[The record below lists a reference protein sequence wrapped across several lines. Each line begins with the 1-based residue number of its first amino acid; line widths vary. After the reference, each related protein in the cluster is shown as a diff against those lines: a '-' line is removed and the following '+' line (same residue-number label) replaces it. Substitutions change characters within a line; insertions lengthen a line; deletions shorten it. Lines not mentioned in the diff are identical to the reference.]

1 MKRLM
6 ISIASLGMLVSL
18 GVASADDIDVM
29 TQNQY
34 VGTDLI
40 GLVNS
45 DDFNAAVIAALQDRA
60 ASLPTERV
68 HALARLIQKRGPDL
82 VGLQE
87 VYKFTCFD
95 GVPTDMRGCEHQS
108 IAGAF
113 TDQLA
118 DTLSALEGRYEEAAT
133 VVNIDLP
140 AGLGLPVPL
149 PGIPISFDDTTIYV
163 GVVDRDVILARSG
176 LQYSITNFAALNALD
191 PQLCSRPSA
200 DGCNYDAAAEAPLEI
215 LGVPVLIR
223 FERGFVGIDVIID
236 GTSYRFVN
244 THLETKLGSFGP
256 QGRFFQAAQ
265 SAEMLATIQAAQYVA
280 PSERVVAVGDF
291 NSGPADAVVP
301 VPPPFPPILG
311 VPPYQQLLAI
321 GYTDAWTLRPGATKA
336 NGAPLVGFSCCQDDD
351 LGNHQSD
358 LTSRIDLI
366 FSMPMPTKVKQARL
380 LGESVSD
387 KTPPRGLGLWPSDH
401 ASVAAGLLFE

>member
-1 MKRLM
+1 MRRLM
-6 ISIASLGMLVSL
+6 ISIASLGMLVTL
-18 GVASADDIDVM
+18 TAASADDIDVM

-40 GLVNS
+40 GLVSS
-45 DDFNAAVIAALQDRA
+45 DDFNGAVVAALQDRA

-68 HALARLIQKRGPDL
+68 HALARLIRKRGPDL

-95 GVPTDMRGCEHQS
+95 GVPTDMRGCEHPS

-118 DTLSALEGRYEEAAT
+118 DTLAALEGRYEEAAT

-176 LQYSITNFAALNALD
+176 LQYSVTNFAALNAFD
-191 PQLCSRPSA
+191 PQLCARPSE
-200 DGCNYDAAAEAPLEI
+200 DGCNYDIAAEAPLEI
-215 LGVPVLIR
+215 LGIPVLVR
-223 FERGFVGIDVIID
+223 FERGFVGIDVVID
-236 GTSYRFVN
+236 GISHRFVN

-265 SAEMLATIQAAQYVA
+265 SAELLATIQAAQYVA
-280 PSERVVAVGDF
+280 PAERLLAVGDF
-291 NSGPADAVVP
+291 NSGPTDAVVP
-301 VPPPFPPILG
+301 VPPPLPAVLG
-311 VPPYQQLLAI
+311 VPPYQQLLAV
-321 GYTDAWTLRPGATKA
+321 GYTDAWTLRPGAATA
-336 NGAPLVGFSCCQDDD
+336 SGAPLVGFSCCQDDD

-366 FSMPMPTKVKQARL
+366 FAMPMPSRVQQARL
-380 LGESVSD
+380 LGESIAD
-387 KTPPRGLGLWPSDH
+387 KTPPKGHGLWPSDH
-401 ASVAAGLLFE
+401 ASVAARLLFE